1 MVSSFD
7 TSIDSYTYH
16 YNYQTSF
23 IHRKRGDFPST
34 LCEST
39 YRNFRCRASINS
51 PQLDGP
57 IYPQFY
63 QLIKHLK
70 QFFHN
75 YYIPWRD
82 FGLGYFVGTNFNIG
96 NKFYICCDRPTI
108 LQSLFRIR
116 DVFPP
121 EVYLPHL
128 VPSVYCVV
136 NLMKLSLQNDNIS
149 ILQFLLKILFGNF
162 IKIYTLGRNGQGD
175 TGAEKSVVGIVLRI
189 PGSSPGTTKTE
200 TCRVVGHWGI
210 GTLWRHRTV
219 PHPLPSSYPN
229 HVTHGP

>member
-1 MVSSFD
+1 MNQSSNNSD
-7 TSIDSYTYH
+7 TWFPVLTPLLTVILTITITRLH
-16 YNYQTSF
+16 SF
-23 IHRKRGDFPST
+23 IANVAISRA

-149 ILQFLLKILFGNF
+149 ILQFLLKILVGNF
-162 IKIYTLGRNGQGD
+162 INILR
-175 TGAEKSVVGIVLRI
+175 VGPKWPR
-189 PGSSPGTTKTE
+189 
-200 TCRVVGHWGI
+200 GH
-210 GTLWRHRTV
+210 RR
-219 PHPLPSSYPN
+219 
-229 HVTHGP
+229 